1 MVKRRVPRPLE
12 VISLIG
18 FRKPSFNRKQISLNK
33 VTNLWDMRNLA
44 LKRTPR
50 SVFDYTDGAS
60 GSEASLNRTRETFQK
75 VEFSPRVLRD
85 VTNVDTS
92 VNILG
97 KKNALPFAFAA
108 TGFTRMMGYEGEP
121 AVARVAEK
129 YGIIYG
135 LSTLGTTSP
144 EDLAKEVPNVRRWYQ
159 LYLRREK
166 EPNEL
171 LVARVKASGFE
182 TIVLTVDT
190 VVGGVRYKDIKNG
203 LTIPPKL
210 TLKTL
215 IGMAKYPKWWM
226 NLLTTEPLVFAS
238 LDMND
243 SGGTVADLL
252 SKIFDPSITLEDIK
266 WLRANWDGNI
276 LIKGIQCVEDALMVK
291 EAGVDGIV
299 ISTHGGRQ
307 MDKSIVPLEIL
318 PEVRKAVGKDMT
330 ILLDGGVM
338 AGTDILA
345 AIGLGADAV
354 LIGRAYL
361 YGLMAGGQAGVDR
374 VVQLLKAEIEMS
386 MRLLGITKL
395 EELTPDR
402 VRIRQ

>member
-1 MVKRRVPRPLE
+1 MG
-12 VISLIG
+12 I
-18 FRKPSFNRKQISLNK
+18 
-33 VTNLWDMRNLA
+33 
-44 LKRTPR
+44 
-50 SVFDYTDGAS
+50 
-60 GSEASLNRTRETFQK
+60 
-75 VEFSPRVLRD
+75 
-85 VTNVDTS
+85 
-92 VNILG
+92 
-97 KKNALPFAFAA
+97 KNALPFAFAA

-129 YGIIYG
+129 YGILYG

-159 LYLRREK
+159 LYVRRER
-166 EPNEL
+166 EPNEKL
-171 LVARVKASGFE
+171 IERVKASGYE

-190 VVGGVRYKDIKNG
+190 VVGGVRYRDVKNG

-238 LDMND
+238 LDMKD

-266 WLRANWDGNI
+266 WLKSVWDGKL
-276 LIKGIQCVEDALMVK
+276 LIKGVQSVEDAVMLK
-291 EAGVDGIV
+291 NAGVDGV
-299 ISTHGGRQ
+299 ILSTHGGRQ
-307 MDKSIVPLEIL
+307 MDKAPVPLELL
-318 PEVRKAVGKDMT
+318 PEVRKAVGKDFT
-330 ILLDGGVM
+330 VLIDGGVM

-345 AIGLGADAV
+345 AIGLGANAV

-361 YGLMAGGQAGVDR
+361 YGLMAGGEQGVDR
-374 VVQLLKAEIEMS
+374 VVALLKAEIEMS

-395 EELTPDR
+395 DELTPDR
-402 VRIRQ
+402 VRIR

>member
-1 MVKRRVPRPLE
+1 MVKRRLPRPLE

-18 FRKPSFNRKQISLNK
+18 FRWPNLNRKLVKLNQA
-33 VTNLWDMRNLA
+33 TNLWDIRELA

-60 GSEASLNRTRETFQK
+60 GSEASLNRARETFNN

-92 VNILG
+92 VQILG

-129 YGIIYG
+129 YGILYG

-159 LYLRREK
+159 LYVRRER
-166 EPNEL
+166 EPNEKL
-171 LVARVKASGFE
+171 IERVKASDYE

-190 VVGGVRYKDIKNG
+190 VVGGVRYRDVKNG

-215 IGMAKYPKWWM
+215 FDMARYPKWWF

-238 LDMND
+238 LDMKD

-252 SKIFDPSITLEDIK
+252 SKIFDPSITLEDVKWIK
-266 WLRANWDGNI
+266 SVWNGKL
-276 LIKGIQCVEDALMVK
+276 LIKGVQSVEDAVMLK
-291 EAGVDGIV
+291 NAGVDGI
-299 ISTHGGRQ
+299 ILSTHGGRQ
-307 MDKSIVPLEIL
+307 MDKAPVPLELL
-318 PEVRKAVGKDMT
+318 PEVRKAVGKEFT
-330 ILLDGGVM
+330 VLIDGGVM

-345 AIGLGADAV
+345 AIGLGANAV

-361 YGLMAGGQAGVDR
+361 YGLMAGGEQGVDR
-374 VVQLLKAEIEMS
+374 VVALLKAEIEMS
-386 MRLLGITKL
+386 MRLLGVTKL
-395 EELTPDR
+395 DELTPDR
-402 VRIRQ
+402 VRIR